1 MKLFASLVLIAALA
15 LAAAGQSPTE
25 ESRKA
30 RNAPD
35 LFVLSA
41 GGHGP
46 DRNNEATYML
56 VVKNTGQKN
65 ITAIDW
71 EYLPPGQAAPAKFR
85 NSNFKI
91 APGARM
97 KVNKR
102 VAYPGNELIA
112 QFRLNAIRIMRVEY
126 EDGSVW
132 ERPSEDR

>member
-1 MKLFASLVLIAALA
+1 MKSFGSLVLIAALA
-15 LAAAGQSPTE
+15 LAAAGQNTTE

-46 DRNNEATYML
+46 DRNNDAIYTL

-65 ITAIDW
+65 ITAVDW
-71 EYLPPGQAAPAKFR
+71 EFLPPGQSAPVKFH

-91 APGARM
+91 APGERM
-97 KVNKR
+97 KVHKR
-102 VAYPGNELIA
+102 VAYPGNDLIT
-112 QFRLNAIRIMRVEY
+112 QFRLNAIKIMRVEY
-126 EDGSVW
+126 EDGSAW
-132 ERPSEDR
+132 QRPSDDR